1 MAQITRIDY
10 IVKYINESITQ
21 LSSSKQI

>member
-1 MAQITRIDY
+1 MAQITQMDY
-10 IVKYINESITQ
+10 IVKYINENITQ